1 MNHAFDLGRIR
12 EDLRGVSKEL
22 FSKQHRLEVVAAI
35 GAQDPPVWSRR
46 LAGALGIGE
55 NQAAAEIAS
64 LAQLGALQRFP
75 SEYDRRKIYQPT
87 PHPIWGFCRE
97 ALEETIRKACGGEQ
111 GAVGQYWEA
120 ILDRSTPAPLPSA
133 EE

>member
-1 MNHAFDLGRIR
+1 MNNDLDLGRIR

-22 FSKQHRLEVVAAI
+22 FSKQHRLEVVAAV
-35 GAQDPPVWSRR
+35 GALDPPVWSRR

-64 LAQLGALQRFP
+64 LVQLGALQRFP
-75 SEYDRRKIYQPT
+75 AEYDRRKIYQPV
-87 PHPIWGFCRE
+87 PHPIWGFCR
-97 ALEETIRKACGGEQ
+97 ATLEETIREAYGGEQ
-111 GAVGQYWEA
+111 GAVGRYWEA
-120 ILDRSTPAPLPSA
+120 VLERPAPAPLPNP